1 MGRVEDI
8 YEISVNRAVELPGR
22 VVVLAQPQT
31 IVGLSE
37 LVDMLTLVECELTDA
52 PPSSALEDADI
63 VVIEVDPAQE
73 LSINRIEVINAAMPG
88 IPVIA
93 GVVSLDV
100 RSTRALMKRDVID
113 VLEIP
118 FSIEDLLGS
127 LAEVNLDSFRKTAE
141 PSKLAPLVSV
151 IGCAGGVG
159 TTTIA
164 THLAG
169 AFAQDGLPATLIDL
183 DLQKG
188 DATSYLGYSNR
199 LSLQDLLEAKSRLDQ
214 ELFSSVITSR
224 DAMPSVLAAPTD
236 ILPIEEI
243 DFDQLAPILKMARQD
258 SELVV
263 ADMPIAMTSWSLST
277 LFASQAIVLVGKLT
291 VHHLRKLRR
300 QIDFLLSMGIEKE
313 RIKVVLNKA
322 ETGMFKTLKVDEAE
336 EALRHPI
343 FASLP
348 DEETLIQQA
357 QDRGE
362 LVWDQSKR
370 TKFGK
375 ALDQMTTEL
384 LPAEDEEV

>member
-1 MGRVEDI
+1 M
-8 YEISVNRAVELPGR
+8 NRAVDLPGR
-22 VVVLAQPQT
+22 VVVLAQPRT
-31 IVGLSE
+31 VAGLGE
-37 LVDMLTLVECELTDA
+37 LSDMLTLVECGLTDM
-52 PPSSALEDADI
+52 PQSEALDQADI

-73 LSINRIEVINAAMPG
+73 ASINRIGLINAAAPG

-93 GVVSLDV
+93 GVISLDV

-127 LAEVNLDSFRKTAE
+127 LAEVNLDAFRKAAE
-141 PSKLAPLVSV
+141 PNLLAPLITV

-159 TTTIA
+159 TTTVA

-169 AFAQDGLPATLIDL
+169 AVSREGQPATLIDL

-199 LSLQDLLEAKSRLDQ
+199 LSLQDLLEAKSRLDV
-214 ELFSSVITSR
+214 ELFNSVMTVR
-224 DAMPSVLAAPTD
+224 DDMPGVLAAPTD

-243 DFDQLAPILKMARQD
+243 DFEQLSPILKMARRD
-258 SELVV
+258 ASLVV

-277 LFASQAIVLVGKLT
+277 LFASQVIVLVGKLT

-300 QIDFLLSMGIEKE
+300 QIDFLMSMGIDKQAI
-313 RIKVVLNKA
+313 RVVLNKA

-348 DEETLIQQA
+348 DDAALIGQA

-370 TKFGK
+370 SKFAK
-375 ALDQMTTEL
+375 AMDQL
-384 LPAEDEEV
+384 AADLRPDEDEEV

>member
-1 MGRVEDI
+1 MN
-8 YEISVNRAVELPGR
+8 SAVDLPGR
-22 VVVLAQPQT
+22 VVVFAQPQT
-31 IVGLSE
+31 ITGLSE
-37 LVDMLTLVECELTDA
+37 LGDMLQLVECGLTDA
-52 PPSSALEDADI
+52 PPSTALEEADI
-63 VVIEVDPAQE
+63 VVIEVDPSQE
-73 LSINRIEVINAAMPG
+73 HSNDRIDLINAAKPG

-100 RSTRALMKRDVID
+100 RSTRALLKRDVID

-118 FSIEDLLGS
+118 FSIEELLSS
-127 LAEVNLDSFRKTAE
+127 LAEVNLESIRNAAGPD
-141 PSKLAPLVSV
+141 KLAPLVSV

-199 LSLQDLLEAKSRLDQ
+199 LSLQDLLEAKSRLDK
-214 ELFSSVITSR
+214 ELFNSVITAR
-224 DAMPSVLAAPTD
+224 DTMPSVLAAPTD

-243 DFDQLAPILKMARQD
+243 EFDQLAPILKMARRET
-258 SELVV
+258 SLLV

-277 LFASQAIVLVGKLT
+277 LFASEAIVLVGNLT

-300 QIDFLLSMGIEKE
+300 QIDFLLSMGIEKDT
-313 RIKVVLNKA
+313 IKVVLNKV
-322 ETGMFKTLKVDEAE
+322 ETGMFKPLKVGEAE
-336 EALRHPI
+336 DALRHPI

-348 DEETLIQQA
+348 DEEGFIQQA

-362 LVWDQSKR
+362 LVWDRSKR

-375 ALDQMTTEL
+375 ALDQMMTEL
-384 LPAEDEEV
+384 LPVEHEEV

>member
-1 MGRVEDI
+1 M
-8 YEISVNRAVELPGR
+8 NRAVDLPGR
-22 VVVLAQPQT
+22 VVVLAQPRT
-31 IVGLSE
+31 VAGLGE
-37 LVDMLTLVECELTDA
+37 LSDMLTLVECGLTDM
-52 PPSSALEDADI
+52 PQSEALDQADI

-73 LSINRIEVINAAMPG
+73 ASINRIGLINAAAPG

-93 GVVSLDV
+93 GVISLDV

-127 LAEVNLDSFRKTAE
+127 LAEVNLDAFRKTAE
-141 PSKLAPLVSV
+141 PNLLAPLITV

-159 TTTIA
+159 TTTVA

-169 AFAQDGLPATLIDL
+169 AVSREGQPATLIDL

-199 LSLQDLLEAKSRLDQ
+199 LSLQDLLEAKSRLDV
-214 ELFSSVITSR
+214 ELFNSVMTVR
-224 DAMPSVLAAPTD
+224 DDMPGVLAAPTD

-243 DFDQLAPILKMARQD
+243 DFEQLSPILKMARRD
-258 SELVV
+258 ASLVV

-277 LFASQAIVLVGKLT
+277 LFASQVIVLVGKLT

-300 QIDFLLSMGIEKE
+300 QIDFLMSMGIDKQAI
-313 RIKVVLNKA
+313 RVVLNKA

-348 DEETLIQQA
+348 DDAALIGQA

-370 TKFGK
+370 SKFAK
-375 ALDQMTTEL
+375 AMDQL
-384 LPAEDEEV
+384 AADLRPDEDEEV